1 MGHLCYSLANITLF
15 FVKSLSGDA
24 TEFSTQSQSVIF
36 WCARRP
42 VSRRVVFGRIYRRV
56 LTVEIYSQYARK
68 NLDLLDQGPHGI
80 VG

>member
-1 MGHLCYSLANITLF
+1 MGHLCYSLANVTLF
-15 FVKSLSGDA
+15 FAKSLFRRRDRVL
-24 TEFSTQSQSVIF
+24 TQSQSVIF

-42 VSRRVVFGRIYRRV
+42 VSRRVVFARIYRRV
-56 LTVEIYSQYARK
+56 LTVEIYSQYARN